1 MTTIM
6 HQYVG
11 QLDMRVLQSPAAT
24 EFYITASGGES
35 AEAMFGRIAD
45 VVRSQGAHI
54 VHERLFGSA
63 GAMSAALNARAM
75 AYGDLD
81 DEVRPTLLAPPGL
94 RGRLLGVQVHA
105 IAGIER
111 PEVVQG
117 EASAR
122 GRKFSLDGMNWMTG
136 CGVTG
141 LMANGAPGEQ
151 ARLTFERAESLLKKE
166 GTDLFSV
173 ARTWIWMDR
182 ILAWYGMLN
191 DVRNTL
197 FRSRGLIGPEGRMP
211 ASTGIGVSP
220 TGSPRC
226 AIDFFAA
233 WGKPDAVQRHHA
245 AGKQRSAYEYGSA
258 FARSACALTPGGK
271 TMFCSGTAAIDTAGA
286 TCHLGDVRKQIE
298 MTLENVAAVLRDM
311 QCTHGD
317 VVQAMAYCA
326 TPEVQAMFLD
336 DYRGDL
342 PWPCLT
348 MIGDV
353 CRDDLLFEV
362 EVTACP
368 GAVRG

>member
-1 MTTIM
+1 MSIIT
-6 HQYVG
+6 HQRAG
-11 QLDMRVLQSPAAT
+11 HLDLRVMQSGPAT
-24 EFYITASGGES
+24 EFYITGGDSGSVEGLFGPV
-35 AEAMFGRIAD
+35 AEF
-45 VVRSQGAHI
+45 VRSQGAHI

-63 GAMSAALNARAM
+63 GAMPAALEARAA
-75 AYGDLD
+75 AYGELD
-81 DEVRPTLLAPPGL
+81 DQVRPTLLAAPGL

-122 GRKFSLDGMNWMTG
+122 GRRFCLGDMTWMTG

-141 LMANGAPGEQ
+141 LIAGHLPGDQ
-151 ARLTFERAESLLKKE
+151 ARLTFERMEFLLSM
-166 GTDLFSV
+166 GGADLTAV

-182 ILAWYGMLN
+182 ILAWYDVLN
-191 DVRNTL
+191 QVRNTL
-197 FRSRGLIGPEGRMP
+197 FSSRGLIGPEGRMP

-220 TGSPRC
+220 AGSPRC
-226 AIDFFAA
+226 AIDCFAA
-233 WGKPDAVQRHHA
+233 WGRPDAVQRHHA
-245 AGKQRSAYEYGSA
+245 AGRQRSAYEYGSA
-258 FARSACALTPGGK
+258 FARSASAITPGGR
-271 TMFCSGTAAIDTAGA
+271 TIFCSGTAAIDSAGA
-286 TCHLGDVRKQIE
+286 TCHADNIRKQIE
-298 MTLENVAAVLRDM
+298 MTLENVTAVLRDRS
-311 QCTHGD
+311 CTNGD

-326 TPEVQAMFLD
+326 NPAVQTMFLD
-336 DYRGDL
+336 EYRPAL

-368 GAVRG
+368 GAIRA